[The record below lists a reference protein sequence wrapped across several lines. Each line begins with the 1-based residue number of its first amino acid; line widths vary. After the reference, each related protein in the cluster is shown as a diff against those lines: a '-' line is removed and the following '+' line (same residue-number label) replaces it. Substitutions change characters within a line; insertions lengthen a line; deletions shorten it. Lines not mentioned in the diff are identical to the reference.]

1 MQKPQNMAAD
11 QLEKTKLSDAKKQK
25 ASKGAATSKT
35 QQAADLEITM
45 ARLDIRVGKILKADK
60 HPNADSLYVEEID
73 VGGGEIRGLLL
84 VDWSSIYLLRRC
96 RTVWFVFF
104 AT

>member
-1 MQKPQNMAAD
+1 MLLFSFCVLP
-11 QLEKTKLSDAKKQK
+11 DAKKQK

-73 VGGGEIRGLLL
+73 VGGGEIRTIVSGLVKYIPVEEMQVCSISL
-84 VDWSSIYLLRRC
+84 V
-96 RTVWFVFF
+96 
-104 AT
+104 